1 MRSWTYDF
9 VAKLAHLILRLFF
22 RRVEVEGLE
31 NLPAEG
37 GGILVSWHPNGMI
50 DPLLIF
56 ETFPRQ
62 VVFGARHGLF
72 KVPLMGWIMRAVGT
86 VPIYRA
92 MDAKGQDPET
102 RRRQNQKSL
111 DALAERVKEG
121 SFTCLFPEG
130 DSHDAPHLI
139 ELKTGVARFYY
150 RSRQLMAPDAPPPV
164 IVPVGLH
171 YDHKR
176 VFRSNV
182 LVSFHAPIALDRHL
196 DGELDLT
203 PAEDEDESLARD
215 RARALT
221 EIIERTLKEAVHATE
236 SWDLHH
242 LMHRCRKIARAER
255 ASRAKSE
262 LDAPS
267 MAERSRGTSRVW
279 KGYYAR
285 LVTHPKQTAELVCR
299 VREYD
304 ADLRALGMEDHEL
317 DRGPP
322 IVNAWLAILLVLQAV
337 LVYFF
342 LPPLMIFGA
351 IVNAPPALVLWLLTR
366 AAAKKKKDE
375 ASIKVLVGALIF
387 PMTWIAISVLAGV
400 GHAIAHQMYP
410 AIPDTPIFAGFLV
423 GLLAFTGGAI
433 ALRYLRLARETAR
446 AVRVRLTRERR
457 RLTIARLMVDRGELF
472 EELITLA
479 EGLELPGSVATDGS
493 IGPTLPPREPALT

>member
-1 MRSWTYDF
+1 VRPAAYDF

-31 NLPAEG
+31 NLPKDG

-72 KVPLMGWIMRAVGT
+72 DVPLMGWIMRAVGT

-92 MDAKGQDPET
+92 MDAKGQDPEA
-102 RRRQNQKSL
+102 RRQQNQKSL
-111 DALAERVKEG
+111 DALADRVKEG

-150 RSRQLMAPDAPPPV
+150 RSRQLMAPGAPPPV

-171 YDHKR
+171 YDQKR
-176 VFRSNV
+176 LFRSNV
-182 LVSFHAPIALDRHL
+182 LVSFHPPIALEGTL
-196 DGELDLT
+196 DVT
-203 PAEDEDESLARD
+203 PAEDEEEAIARD

-221 EIIERTLKEAVHATE
+221 EVIEHTLTEAVHATE
-236 SWDLHH
+236 SWELHH

-255 ASRAKSE
+255 ASRANSE
-262 LDAPS
+262 LAAPS
-267 MAERSRGTSRVW
+267 MVERARATARVW

-285 LVTHPKQTAELVCR
+285 LVTHPKQTAALVAR
-299 VREYD
+299 VKEYD

-317 DRGPP
+317 DRGPAL
-322 IVNAWLAILLVLQAV
+322 VKAWLAILLVLQAL
-337 LVYFF
+337 LVYFL

-351 IVNAPPALVLWLLTR
+351 IVNAPPALLLWSITL

-375 ASIKVLVGALIF
+375 ASIKVLAGALIF
-387 PMTWIAISVLAGV
+387 PLTWITISALAAI
-400 GHAIAHQMYP
+400 GHARAHAMYA
-410 AIPDTPIFAGFLV
+410 AIPDTPILAGFVV
-423 GLLAFTGGAI
+423 GLLAFTGGAV
-433 ALRYLRLARETAR
+433 AMRYLRLARETAR

-457 RLTIARLMVDRGELF
+457 RLTIARLRVDRGELF
-472 EELITLA
+472 EELVTLA
-479 EGLELPGSVATDGS
+479 DGLELPGSVQSDGT
-493 IGPTLPPREPALT
+493 IGPTLPPGEPAPA